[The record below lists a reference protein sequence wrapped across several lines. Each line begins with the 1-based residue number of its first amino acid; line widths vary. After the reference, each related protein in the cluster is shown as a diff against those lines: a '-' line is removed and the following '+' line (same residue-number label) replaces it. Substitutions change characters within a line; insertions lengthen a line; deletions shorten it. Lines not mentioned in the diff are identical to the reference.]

1 MTQIDLNRFEFSIK
15 FRKLLLNL
23 NASESAVKERCRLT
37 VGNPPTSGSSMKHFF
52 LKRGPNPKNFCCL
65 GQSSI
70 S

>member
-15 FRKLLLNL
+15 LRKLLLNL
-23 NASESAVKERCRLT
+23 NVSESAVEERCRLT
-37 VGNPPTSGSSMKHFF
+37 IGNRPTSGSSMKQFF
-52 LKRGPNPKNFCCL
+52 LKRGPNPKNFGCL